1 MWREPIRRRTADLL
15 RDFVARADEL
25 VRAQDQMQGLL
36 GAVVSLTEDLSLE
49 AVLDRVVQSA
59 CELVGARYGALG
71 VIDGDHELGH
81 FITVGID
88 DDGVRLIGDLPTGR
102 GVLGHL
108 IRRPEAL
115 RLDDLGG
122 HEMASGFPPNHP
134 DMKTFLG
141 VPVRV
146 RGSVFGNLY
155 LTEKLDGGPFTE
167 EDQELA
173 SALASAAG
181 VAIENARLYDDTRRR
196 QRWLE
201 AGLEVSDQLSSA
213 LFPDETDNLDL
224 VAERALTV
232 SDSILAVIAYP
243 DAEGIQRCQTM
254 VGVQSLSARQELPPS
269 DVIAD
274 VLETGSSA
282 LVRDPNEVFGP
293 GADEKLGPL
302 LVATLGRQ
310 SSERGLLIL
319 ARPAGG
325 PPYIQS
331 DLQSSAVFGS
341 RVGLALGLVR
351 ARLRREEQLLSKD
364 RDRIARDLHDLVI
377 QRLFGAGLSM
387 QSLRRYVPDPVAQ
400 ERISAVTAELD
411 GTIHEL
417 RDTIYSMRT
426 GHGPKEPLTGL
437 IMRTIHEGIR
447 NSDFSPKVQLTGPV
461 DEAVPDAVVEQL
473 LAVLS
478 EGLSNA
484 VRHSGADEID
494 ISLTAQP
501 EGVEL
506 RITDNGCGF
515 ENPTRISGIDN
526 MKHRAMAL
534 GGECSIESS
543 PGHGTQLTWTAP
555 SVCPRQP

>member
-1 MWREPIRRRTADLL
+1 MWREPIRRRTEDLL

-71 VIDGDHELGH
+71 VIDDDHELGH

-88 DDGVRLIGDLPTGR
+88 DDGIRLIGDLPTGR

-115 RLDDLGG
+115 RLDDLGS

-155 LTEKLDGGPFTE
+155 LTEKLDGGPFTL

-181 VAIENARLYDDTRRR
+181 VAIENARLYEDTRRR

-201 AGLEVSDQLSSA
+201 AGLEVSDLLSA
-213 LFPDETDNLDL
+213 AVFPGETDNLDL
-224 VAERALTV
+224 VAERALGV
-232 SDSILAVIAYP
+232 SDSILAVVAYP
-243 DAEGIQRCQTM
+243 DADGTQRCRTM
-254 VGVQSLSARQELPPS
+254 VGVQSLPAGQELPPS
-269 DVIAD
+269 DVIAE
-274 VLETGSSA
+274 VLETGASA
-282 LVRDPNEVFGP
+282 LVRDPTEVFGA
-293 GADEKLGPL
+293 GTDEKLGPL
-302 LVATLGRQ
+302 LVAALGRR

-325 PPYIQS
+325 PLYIQS
-331 DLQSSAVFGS
+331 DLHSSAVFGS

-351 ARLRREEQLLSKD
+351 ARQRREEQLLSTD

-387 QSLRRYVPDPVAQ
+387 QSLRRYIPDPVAQ

-426 GHGPKEPLTGL
+426 GHGEKEPLTGL

-447 NSDFSPKVQLTGPV
+447 NSEFSPKVQLTGPV
-461 DEAVPDAVVEQL
+461 DEAVPDVVVEQL
-473 LAVLS
+473 LPVLS

-484 VRHSGADEID
+484 VRHSGADEIN
-494 ISLTAQP
+494 ISLTALP
-501 EGVEL
+501 DCVEL
-506 RITDNGCGF
+506 NIMDNGCGF
-515 ENPTRISGIDN
+515 ENPTRVSGLDN

-534 GGECSIESS
+534 GGECTIKSR
-543 PGHGTQLTWTAP
+543 PGHGTRLTWTAP
-555 SVCPRQP
+555 SR

>member
-1 MWREPIRRRTADLL
+1 MWREPIRRRTEDLL

-71 VIDGDHELGH
+71 VLDDDHQLGH

-88 DDGVRLIGDLPTGR
+88 EDGIRLIGELPTGR

-108 IRRPEAL
+108 INQPEAL
-115 RLDDLGG
+115 RLDDLGAHG
-122 HEMASGFPPNHP
+122 MANGFPPNHP

-141 VPVRV
+141 VKVRV
-146 RGSVFGNLY
+146 RGAVFGNLY
-155 LTEKLDGGPFTE
+155 LTEKLDGGPFTA

-173 SALASAAG
+173 SALAAAAG
-181 VAIENARLYDDTRRR
+181 VAIENARLYEDTRRR

-213 LFPDETDNLDL
+213 LFSGETDNLDL

-232 SDSILAVIAYP
+232 SDSILAVVAYP
-243 DAEGIQRCQTM
+243 DADGNQRCRTM
-254 VGVQSLSARQELPPS
+254 VGVQSLPAGQELPAS
-269 DVIAD
+269 KIVTEVID
-274 VLETGSSA
+274 TGMSA
-282 LVRDPNEVFGP
+282 LVRHPGDVFGP
-293 GADEKLGPL
+293 GTDGKLGPL
-302 LVATLGRQ
+302 LVAALGRK
-310 SSERGLLIL
+310 SSECGLLIL
-319 ARPAGG
+319 ARPAGAAL
-325 PPYIQS
+325 YLQADI
-331 DLQSSAVFGS
+331 QSSAVFGS

-351 ARLRREEQLLSKD
+351 ARERREEQLLSTD

-387 QSLRRYVPDPVAQ
+387 QSLRRYIPDPVAQ
-400 ERISAVTAELD
+400 DRISAVTAELD
-411 GTIHEL
+411 NTIHEL

-426 GHGPKEPLTGL
+426 GHGQKEPLTGL

-447 NSDFSPKVQLTGPV
+447 NSEFSPKVQLTGPV

-473 LAVLS
+473 LPVLS

-494 ISLTAQP
+494 ITLTAGTD
-501 EGVEL
+501 GVEL
-506 RITDNGCGF
+506 RIADNGCGF
-515 ENPTRISGIDN
+515 ENPLRVSGIAN
-526 MKHRAMAL
+526 MKHRAVAL
-534 GGECSIESS
+534 GGECSIKSS
-543 PGHGTQLTWTAP
+543 PGRGTRLTWSAP
-555 SVCPRQP
+555 SR

>member
-1 MWREPIRRRTADLL
+1 MWREPIRRRTEDLL

-71 VIDGDHELGH
+71 VLDDDHQLGH

-88 DDGVRLIGDLPTGR
+88 DDGIRLIGELPTGR
-102 GVLGHL
+102 GVFGHL
-108 IRRPEAL
+108 ISQPEAL
-115 RLDDLGG
+115 RLDDLGA
-122 HEMASGFPPNHP
+122 HRMASGFPPNHP

-146 RGSVFGNLY
+146 RGAVFGNLY
-155 LTEKLDGGPFTE
+155 LTEKLDGGPFTP

-181 VAIENARLYDDTRRR
+181 VAIENARLYEDTRRR
-196 QRWLE
+196 QQWLE

-213 LFPDETDNLDL
+213 LFPGETDNLDL

-243 DAEGIQRCQTM
+243 EADGTQRCRTM
-254 VGVQSLSARQELPPS
+254 VGVQSLPAGQELPAS
-269 DVIAD
+269 KVLTE
-274 VLETGSSA
+274 VLETGISA
-282 LVRDPNEVFGP
+282 LVRDAGDVFGC
-293 GADEKLGPL
+293 GTDGKLGPL
-302 LVATLGRQ
+302 LVAALGRR
-310 SSERGLLIL
+310 SSECGLLIL
-319 ARPAGG
+319 ARPAGAAL
-325 PPYIQS
+325 YLQS
-331 DLQSSAVFGS
+331 DIQSSAVFGS
-341 RVGLALGLVR
+341 RVGLALGLAR
-351 ARLRREEQLLSKD
+351 ARERREEQLLSTD

-387 QSLRRYVPDPVAQ
+387 QSLRRYIPDAVAQ
-400 ERISAVTAELD
+400 DRISTVTAELD
-411 GTIHEL
+411 ATIHEL

-426 GHGPKEPLTGL
+426 GHGQKEPLTGL

-461 DEAVPDAVVEQL
+461 DESVPDAVVEQL
-473 LAVLS
+473 LPVLS

-494 ISLTAQP
+494 ISLTARTD
-501 EGVEL
+501 GVEL
-506 RITDNGCGF
+506 RIADNGCGF
-515 ENPTRISGIDN
+515 ENPRRVSGIAN
-526 MKHRAMAL
+526 MKHRAVAL
-534 GGECSIESS
+534 GGECSIKST
-543 PGHGTQLTWTAP
+543 PGRGTRLTWSAP
-555 SVCPRQP
+555 SQ

>member
-1 MWREPIRRRTADLL
+1 MWREPIRRRTEDLL

-71 VIDGDHELGH
+71 VLDDDHQLGH

-88 DDGVRLIGDLPTGR
+88 DDGIRLIGELPTGR

-108 IRRPEAL
+108 INQPEAL
-115 RLDDLGG
+115 RLDDLGAHG
-122 HEMASGFPPNHP
+122 MANGFPPNHP

-141 VPVRV
+141 VKVRV
-146 RGSVFGNLY
+146 RGAVFGNLY
-155 LTEKLDGGPFTE
+155 LTEKLDGGPFTA

-173 SALASAAG
+173 SALAAAAG
-181 VAIENARLYDDTRRR
+181 VAIENARLYEDTRRR

-213 LFPDETDNLDL
+213 LFSGETDNLDL

-232 SDSILAVIAYP
+232 SDSILAVVAYP
-243 DAEGIQRCQTM
+243 DADGTQRCRTM
-254 VGVQSLSARQELPPS
+254 VGVQSLPAGQELAAS
-269 DVIAD
+269 KIVTEVID
-274 VLETGSSA
+274 TGMSA
-282 LVRDPNEVFGP
+282 LVRHPGDVFGP
-293 GADEKLGPL
+293 GTDGKLGPL
-302 LVATLGRQ
+302 LVAALGRK
-310 SSERGLLIL
+310 SSECGLLIL
-319 ARPAGG
+319 ARPAGAAL
-325 PPYIQS
+325 YLQADI
-331 DLQSSAVFGS
+331 QSSAVFGS

-351 ARLRREEQLLSKD
+351 ARERREEQLLSTD

-387 QSLRRYVPDPVAQ
+387 QSLRRYIPDPVAQ
-400 ERISAVTAELD
+400 DRISAVTAELD
-411 GTIHEL
+411 NTIHEL

-426 GHGPKEPLTGL
+426 GHGQKEPLTGL

-447 NSDFSPKVQLTGPV
+447 NSEFSPKVQLTGPV

-473 LAVLS
+473 LPVLS

-494 ISLTAQP
+494 ITLTAGTD
-501 EGVEL
+501 GVEL
-506 RITDNGCGF
+506 RIADNGCGF
-515 ENPTRISGIDN
+515 ENPLRVSGIAN
-526 MKHRAMAL
+526 MKHRAVAL
-534 GGECSIESS
+534 GGECSIKSS
-543 PGHGTQLTWTAP
+543 PGRGTRLTWSAP
-555 SVCPRQP
+555 SR

>member
-1 MWREPIRRRTADLL
+1 MWREPIRRRTEDLL

-71 VIDGDHELGH
+71 VLDDDHQLGH

-88 DDGVRLIGDLPTGR
+88 DDGIRLIGELPTGR

-108 IRRPEAL
+108 INQPEAL
-115 RLDDLGG
+115 RLDDLGAHG
-122 HEMASGFPPNHP
+122 MANGFPPNHP
-134 DMKTFLG
+134 DMKSFLG
-141 VPVRV
+141 VKVRV
-146 RGSVFGNLY
+146 RGAVFGNLY
-155 LTEKLDGGPFTE
+155 LTEKLDGGPFTA

-173 SALASAAG
+173 SALAAAAG
-181 VAIENARLYDDTRRR
+181 VAIENARLYEDTRRR

-213 LFPDETDNLDL
+213 LFSGETDNLDL

-232 SDSILAVIAYP
+232 SDSILAVVAYP
-243 DAEGIQRCQTM
+243 DADGNQRCRTM
-254 VGVQSLSARQELPPS
+254 VGVQSLPAGQELPTS
-269 DVIAD
+269 KIVTEVID
-274 VLETGSSA
+274 TGMSA
-282 LVRDPNEVFGP
+282 LVRHPGDVFGP
-293 GADEKLGPL
+293 GTDGKLGPL
-302 LVATLGRQ
+302 LVAALGRK
-310 SSERGLLIL
+310 SSECGLLIL
-319 ARPAGG
+319 ARPAGAAL
-325 PPYIQS
+325 YLQADI
-331 DLQSSAVFGS
+331 QSSAVFGS

-351 ARLRREEQLLSKD
+351 ARERREEQLLSTD

-387 QSLRRYVPDPVAQ
+387 QSLRRYIPDPVAQ
-400 ERISAVTAELD
+400 DRISAVTAELD
-411 GTIHEL
+411 NTIHEL

-426 GHGPKEPLTGL
+426 GHGQKEPLTGL

-447 NSDFSPKVQLTGPV
+447 NSEFSPKVQLTGPV

-473 LAVLS
+473 LPVLS

-494 ISLTAQP
+494 ITLTAGTD
-501 EGVEL
+501 GVEL
-506 RITDNGCGF
+506 RIADNGCGF
-515 ENPTRISGIDN
+515 ENPLRVSGIAN
-526 MKHRAMAL
+526 MKHRAVAL
-534 GGECSIESS
+534 GGECSIKSS
-543 PGHGTQLTWTAP
+543 PGRGTRLTWSAP
-555 SVCPRQP
+555 SR

>member
-1 MWREPIRRRTADLL
+1 MWREPIRRRTEDLL

-71 VIDGDHELGH
+71 VLDDDHQLGH

-88 DDGVRLIGDLPTGR
+88 DDGIRLIGELPTGR

-108 IRRPEAL
+108 INQPEAL
-115 RLDDLGG
+115 RLDDLGAHG
-122 HEMASGFPPNHP
+122 MANGFPPNHP

-141 VPVRV
+141 VKVRV
-146 RGSVFGNLY
+146 RGAVFGNLY
-155 LTEKLDGGPFTE
+155 LTEKLDGGPFTA

-173 SALASAAG
+173 SALAAAAG
-181 VAIENARLYDDTRRR
+181 VAIENARLYEDTRRR

-213 LFPDETDNLDL
+213 LFSGETDNLDL

-232 SDSILAVIAYP
+232 SDSILAVVAYP
-243 DAEGIQRCQTM
+243 DADGTQRCRTM
-254 VGVQSLSARQELPPS
+254 VGVQSLPAGQELPAS
-269 DVIAD
+269 KIVTEVID
-274 VLETGSSA
+274 TGMSA
-282 LVRDPNEVFGP
+282 LVRHPGDVFGP
-293 GADEKLGPL
+293 GTGGKLGPL
-302 LVATLGRQ
+302 LVAALGGK
-310 SSERGLLIL
+310 SSECGLLIL
-319 ARPAGG
+319 ARPAGAA
-325 PPYIQS
+325 PYLQADI
-331 DLQSSAVFGS
+331 QSSAVFGS

-351 ARLRREEQLLSKD
+351 ARERREEQLLSTD

-387 QSLRRYVPDPVAQ
+387 QSLRRYIPDPVAQ
-400 ERISAVTAELD
+400 DRISAVTAELD
-411 GTIHEL
+411 NTIHEL

-426 GHGPKEPLTGL
+426 GHGQKEPLTGL

-447 NSDFSPKVQLTGPV
+447 NSEFSPKVQLTGPV

-473 LAVLS
+473 LPVLS

-494 ISLTAQP
+494 ITLTAGTD
-501 EGVEL
+501 GVEL
-506 RITDNGCGF
+506 RIADNGCGF
-515 ENPTRISGIDN
+515 ENPLRVSGIAN
-526 MKHRAMAL
+526 MKHRAVAL
-534 GGECSIESS
+534 GGECSIKSS
-543 PGHGTQLTWTAP
+543 PGRGTRLTWSAP
-555 SVCPRQP
+555 SR

>member
-1 MWREPIRRRTADLL
+1 MWREPIRRRTEDLL
-15 RDFVARADEL
+15 RDFVSRADEL

-71 VIDGDHELGH
+71 VIDDDNKLGH

-88 DDGVRLIGDLPTGR
+88 DDGARLIGEVPTGR

-108 IRRPEAL
+108 IRQPEAL
-115 RLDDLGG
+115 RLDNLGS

-155 LTEKLDGGPFTE
+155 LTEKLDGGPFTP

-173 SALASAAG
+173 LALAAAAG
-181 VAIENARLYDDTRRR
+181 VAIENARLYEDTRRR

-213 LFPDETDNLDL
+213 LFPHEMDNLDL

-232 SDSILAVIAYP
+232 SDSVLAVIAYP
-243 DAEGIQRCQTM
+243 DADGTQRCRTM
-254 VGVQSLSARQELPPS
+254 VGAQSGFAGQELQAS
-269 DVIAD
+269 RVTAE
-274 VLETGSSA
+274 VLETGLSA
-282 LVRDPNEVFGP
+282 LVRDPSEIFGTES
-293 GADEKLGPL
+293 GEKLGPL
-302 LVATLGRQ
+302 LVAALGRK

-325 PPYIQS
+325 AVYLQS

-351 ARLRREEQLLSKD
+351 ARQRREAQLLSID

-387 QSLRRYVPDPVAQ
+387 QSLRRYIPDPVAQ

-426 GHGPKEPLTGL
+426 GHGQKEPLTGL

-461 DEAVPDAVVEQL
+461 DDAVPDAVVEQL
-473 LAVLS
+473 LPVLS

-484 VRHSGADEID
+484 VRHSGADQID
-494 ISLTAQP
+494 ISLTARP
-501 EGVEL
+501 DRVEL
-506 RITDNGCGF
+506 RIADNGCGF
-515 ENPTRISGIDN
+515 ENPKRVSGIAN
-526 MKHRAMAL
+526 MKHRARVL
-534 GGECSIESS
+534 GGECSIKSS
-543 PGHGTQLTWTAP
+543 PGRGTRLTWAAP
-555 SVCPRQP
+555 ST

>member
-1 MWREPIRRRTADLL
+1 MWREPIRRRTEDLL

-71 VIDGDHELGH
+71 VLDDDHQLGH

-88 DDGVRLIGDLPTGR
+88 DDGIRLIGELPTGR

-108 IRRPEAL
+108 INQPEAL
-115 RLDDLGG
+115 RLDDLGAHG
-122 HEMASGFPPNHP
+122 MANGFPPNHP
-134 DMKTFLG
+134 DMKSFLG
-141 VPVRV
+141 VKVRV
-146 RGSVFGNLY
+146 RGAVFGNLY
-155 LTEKLDGGPFTE
+155 LTEKLDGGPFTA

-173 SALASAAG
+173 SALAAAAG
-181 VAIENARLYDDTRRR
+181 VAIENARLYEDTRRR

-213 LFPDETDNLDL
+213 LFSGETDNLDL

-232 SDSILAVIAYP
+232 SDSILAVVAYP
-243 DAEGIQRCQTM
+243 DADGTQRCRTM
-254 VGVQSLSARQELPPS
+254 VGVQSLPAGQELPAS
-269 DVIAD
+269 KIVTEVID
-274 VLETGSSA
+274 TGMSA
-282 LVRDPNEVFGP
+282 LVRHPGDVFGP
-293 GADEKLGPL
+293 GTDGKLGPL
-302 LVATLGRQ
+302 LVAALGRK
-310 SSERGLLIL
+310 SSECGLLIL
-319 ARPAGG
+319 ARPEGAAL
-325 PPYIQS
+325 YLQADI
-331 DLQSSAVFGS
+331 QSSAVFGS

-351 ARLRREEQLLSKD
+351 ARERREEQLLSTD

-387 QSLRRYVPDPVAQ
+387 QSLRRYIPDPVAQ
-400 ERISAVTAELD
+400 DRISAVTAELD
-411 GTIHEL
+411 NTIHEL

-426 GHGPKEPLTGL
+426 GHGQKEPLTGL

-447 NSDFSPKVQLTGPV
+447 NSEFSPKVQLTGPV

-473 LAVLS
+473 LPVLS

-494 ISLTAQP
+494 ITLTAGTD
-501 EGVEL
+501 GVEL
-506 RITDNGCGF
+506 RIADNGCGF
-515 ENPTRISGIDN
+515 ENPLRVSGIAN
-526 MKHRAMAL
+526 MKHRAVAL
-534 GGECSIESS
+534 GGECSIKSS
-543 PGHGTQLTWTAP
+543 PGRGTRLTWSAP
-555 SVCPRQP
+555 SR

>member
-1 MWREPIRRRTADLL
+1 MWREPIRRRTEDLL

-71 VIDGDHELGH
+71 VLDDDHQLGH

-88 DDGVRLIGDLPTGR
+88 DDGIRLIGELPTGR

-108 IRRPEAL
+108 INQPEAL
-115 RLDDLGG
+115 RLDDLGAHG
-122 HEMASGFPPNHP
+122 MANGFPPNHP

-141 VPVRV
+141 VKVRV
-146 RGSVFGNLY
+146 RGAVFGNLY
-155 LTEKLDGGPFTE
+155 LTEKLDGGPFTA

-173 SALASAAG
+173 SALAAAAG
-181 VAIENARLYDDTRRR
+181 VAIENARLYEDTRRR

-213 LFPDETDNLDL
+213 LFSGETDNLDL

-232 SDSILAVIAYP
+232 SDSILAVVAYP
-243 DAEGIQRCQTM
+243 DADGNQRCRTM
-254 VGVQSLSARQELPPS
+254 VGVQSLPAGQELPAS
-269 DVIAD
+269 KIVTEVID
-274 VLETGSSA
+274 TGMSA
-282 LVRDPNEVFGP
+282 LVRHPGDVFGP
-293 GADEKLGPL
+293 GTDGKLGPL
-302 LVATLGRQ
+302 LVAALGRK
-310 SSERGLLIL
+310 SSECGLLIL
-319 ARPAGG
+319 ARPAGAAL
-325 PPYIQS
+325 YLQADI
-331 DLQSSAVFGS
+331 QSSAVFGS

-351 ARLRREEQLLSKD
+351 ARERREEQLLSTD

-387 QSLRRYVPDPVAQ
+387 QSLRRYIPDPVAQ
-400 ERISAVTAELD
+400 DRISAVTAELD
-411 GTIHEL
+411 NTIHEL

-426 GHGPKEPLTGL
+426 GHGQKEPLTGL

-447 NSDFSPKVQLTGPV
+447 NSEFSPKVQLTGPV

-473 LAVLS
+473 LPVLS

-494 ISLTAQP
+494 ITLTAGTD
-501 EGVEL
+501 GVEL
-506 RITDNGCGF
+506 RIADNGCGF
-515 ENPTRISGIDN
+515 ENPLRVSGIAN
-526 MKHRAMAL
+526 MKHRAVAL
-534 GGECSIESS
+534 GGECSIKSS
-543 PGHGTQLTWTAP
+543 PGRGTRLTWSAP
-555 SVCPRQP
+555 SR

>member
-1 MWREPIRRRTADLL
+1 MWREPIRRRTEDLL

-71 VIDGDHELGH
+71 VIDGDQELGH

-108 IRRPEAL
+108 IRQPEAL
-115 RLDDLGG
+115 RLEDLGAD
-122 HEMASGFPPNHP
+122 EMASGFPPNHP

-155 LTEKLDGGPFTE
+155 LTEKLDGGPFTA

-173 SALASAAG
+173 SALAAAAG
-181 VAIENARLYDDTRRR
+181 VAIENARLYEDTRRR

-213 LFPDETDNLDL
+213 MFPGETDNLDL

-243 DAEGIQRCQTM
+243 DADGMQRCRTM
-254 VGVQSLSARQELPPS
+254 VGVQSLPAGQELPAS
-269 DVIAD
+269 KVIAD
-274 VLETGSSA
+274 VLETGLSA
-282 LVRDPNEVFGP
+282 LVRDPYEVFGP
-293 GADEKLGPL
+293 GTDEKLGPL
-302 LVATLGRQ
+302 LVAALGRK
-310 SSERGLLIL
+310 SGERGLLIL
-319 ARPAGG
+319 ARPPGG
-325 PPYIQS
+325 PLYLQSDIQS
-331 DLQSSAVFGS
+331 CAVFGS
-341 RVGLALGLVR
+341 RVGLALGLAR
-351 ARLRREEQLLSKD
+351 ARRRREEQLLSTD

-411 GTIHEL
+411 STIHEL

-426 GHGPKEPLTGL
+426 GHGLKEPLTGL

-473 LAVLS
+473 LPVLS

-484 VRHSGADEID
+484 VRHSGADEIE
-494 ISLTAQP
+494 ISLTARP
-501 EGVEL
+501 DGVEL
-506 RITDNGCGF
+506 RIADNGCGF
-515 ENPTRISGIDN
+515 ENPDRISGIAN
-526 MKHRAMAL
+526 MKHRARAL
-534 GGECSIESS
+534 GGECSITSS
-543 PGHGTQLTWTAP
+543 PGHGTRLTWTAP
-555 SVCPRQP
+555 SR